1 MFYLVL
7 EQYPAIAGLG
17 ERKNLRRF
25 GAPLTK
31 KKKETTKK
39 RIWPPSLSFLIA
51 SPFQLCYHSIAEV
64 VLKKSRQ
71 GPEHLVP
78 TFVIVV
84 NVEEFII
91 VG

>member
-7 EQYPAIAGLG
+7 EQYPSRNGLEG
-17 ERKNLRRF
+17 RKNLRRF
-25 GAPLTK
+25 GADPI
-31 KKKETTKK
+31 KKEKTTKK

-51 SPFQLCYHSIAEV
+51 SPSQLCYHSIAEV

-71 GPEHLVP
+71 GSEHLVP